1 MSTKQ
6 STIYY
11 IYAYLRKS
19 NLTPYYIGKGK
30 GNRAWNDHGYHRPP
44 RNKSLIVIME
54 SNLTEVG
61 AFALERRYIEWYGRK
76 DIGTG
81 ILINQTNGG
90 EGATGYVPTDE
101 VRKKLSDRS
110 KGSNNGMYGRKHSNK
125 VKLESSKR
133 RSLTNSIRRW
143 YNNGV
148 ESKFHP
154 TLPGPE
160 WKLGRINQK
169 PTTSGNKWY
178 NNGIIAVSR
187 KVKPEGNEWI
197 LGMLPKK

>member
-19 NLTPYYIGKGK
+19 DLTPYYIGKGK
-30 GNRAWNDHGYHRPP
+30 GNRAWDDHGYHRPP

-81 ILINQTNGG
+81 IHI
-90 EGATGYVPTDE
+90 D
-101 VRKKLSDRS
+101 
-110 KGSNNGMYGRKHSNK
+110 
-125 VKLESSKR
+125 SSKR
-133 RSLTNSIRRW
+133 ILTNS
-143 YNNGV
+143 
-148 ESKFHP
+148 
-154 TLPGPE
+154 
-160 WKLGRINQK
+160 
-169 PTTSGNKWY
+169 
-178 NNGIIAVSR
+178 AR
-187 KVKPEGNEWI
+187 KRLQEVFR
-197 LGMLPKK
+197 